1 MGSAPAGS
9 SFEPA
14 KPKED
19 RRRAYVP
26 QPAAR
31 GYPSFPAPHP
41 HRTPPLPSPRAGA
54 TRGRGAPRGRG
65 REFERHSGTGR
76 GYVVSPSPPPPPA
89 LPLTPSTSREVAKNG
104 AGARNWGQ
112 PGDEAA
118 EDEVPL
124 PASSPVGEDAEAAAE
139 AAAAAAAEAEEEAKR
154 MSLEE
159 YERAVLSEKRQGE
172 LFKARAV
179 RTVKE
184 DFGGARVL
192 EKEEEETIG
201 GTYQKA
207 QRQRGPRNR
216 KKEFDATLFF
226 SADSATASRGG
237 SGRGRGGFRGGRGGA
252 RGGFRGDGEGR
263 GAPRRDGEGRGGF
276 RGGRGAARGAA
287 RGGAPRGAFRG
298 GRGGRG
304 EAPPRMDDLSRFPS
318 LN

>member
-1 MGSAPAGS
+1 MSKPENLFALLSDDTDSEAEETAVAQEAPQAAPEAPKPAAPRGGKKAIVGSAPAGS

-19 RRRAYVP
+19 RRRA
-26 QPAAR
+26 
-31 GYPSFPAPHP
+31 
-41 HRTPPLPSPRAGA
+41 PRAGA

-76 GYVVSPSPPPPPA
+76 G
-89 LPLTPSTSREVAKNG
+89 REVAKNG

-216 KKEFDATLFF
+216 KKELDATLFF
-226 SADSATASRGG
+226 SADSVTASRGG

-276 RGGRGAARGAA
+276 RGGRGGA